1 MSGTLSSNGPPE
13 TYAVC
18 RAKGFSD
25 GEQRSTMVDK
35 LCLSEEILDVYDHGS
50 GTVG

>member
-1 MSGTLSSNGPPE
+1 MSANLSSNRPPE

-18 RAKGFSD
+18 RAKGFLV

-35 LCLSEEILDVYDHGS
+35 LCLSEEILDVYDHGW